1 MKSIIKEE
9 LIGLQAEIIDAKNK
23 SLIGIKGRI
32 INETKFTLE
41 IETAMGIKKIKK
53 ILKEQVTLK
62 LPYKGR
68 VLAVEGKLL
77 VGRGYERLRR

>member
-1 MKSIIKEE
+1 MKSILKEE
-9 LIGLQAEIIDAKNK
+9 LIGLNVEIIDAKNK

-41 IETAMGIKKIKK
+41 IETEKGIKK

-68 VLAVEGKLL
+68 KLSVEGKLL
-77 VGRGYERLRR
+77 IGRPYERLK